1 MAPEALPGPS
11 QAGISRIMQTQAD
24 LPEPH
29 QAHLALNRWQ
39 LSAPKATQTGYF
51 LGPVGPSQHG
61 RGVDFFLALRVECTF
76 SKGSLPAWGLGIL
89 AQCGSTIAVL
99 R

>member
-61 RGVDFFLALRVECTF
+61 RGVDFFFWLCVWNAPLA
-76 SKGSLPAWGLGIL
+76 KAASLPGGLGYWRNV
-89 AQCGSTIAVL
+89 AAP
-99 R
+99 